1 MAQTPTKVQNGA
13 RSPGK
18 AGQRAA
24 TPKAAPA
31 EKKRCRKKV
40 GSGQGIDDEHD
51 SSFAAPVSGTIM
63 SSANALSPVPTPR
76 TPLAMTPLA
85 SPVAALAQAQ
95 PRPGGLLDAMRQRG
109 TLPAAGVGTPKV
121 VRAPGVVPAIPRT
134 FGGPV
139 NTTSL
144 ASTEA
149 PSSSGRP
156 LSNLSTGSND
166 SLGASPCANSPLKVE
181 ESLPSPAKPPQPV
194 FDYSLSPLLP
204 KACEAPS
211 PLRVRTPN
219 SPAPAM
225 ASVAASPPG
234 TVQRPPAQN
243 GTSDVKKRSR
253 EDNISAE
260 PRTPT
265 KTIPLATESA
275 ASKIRKR
282 TDNQAEVA
290 ASPEPALLVQGMSP
304 KAASAKG
311 RKMAPPV
318 PAFKQAPPEPE
329 PWQLLRKIKLLP
341 PSEEDNYEIS
351 DKGEDSEA
359 EEPDRTMKRIPAW
372 SANYLQLLDA
382 QANVDPDT
390 IFGSQVPICDL
401 EAIFS
406 DQDYMKFQKDRPR
419 RRRGSSAEWGGD
431 RLSRHEIGEY
441 KRKMGHQKRWQ
452 AKIA

>member
-1 MAQTPTKVQNGA
+1 MAHTPTKVQNSA

-31 EKKRCRKKV
+31 EKKRCRKKA
-40 GSGQGIDDEHD
+40 GSGEGIDDEHE
-51 SSFAAPVSGTIM
+51 SSFVAPVSGVNL
-63 SSANALSPVPTPR
+63 SAAIALSPAPTPR
-76 TPLAMTPLA
+76 TPLAMTPIA

-109 TLPAAGVGTPKV
+109 TLPAAGVGTTKV

-149 PSSSGRP
+149 PSSIGRP

-166 SLGASPCANSPLKVE
+166 SSAASPFANSPLKNE
-181 ESLPSPAKPPQPV
+181 ESMPSPAKPAKPV

-219 SPAPAM
+219 SPAPATTL
-225 ASVAASPPG
+225 VAASPPEM
-234 TVQRPPAQN
+234 VQRLPAQN
-243 GTSDVKKRSR
+243 GTEVRKRSR
-253 EDNISAE
+253 EDNSSAE

-265 KTIPLATESA
+265 KTVPAATESA

-282 TDNQAEVA
+282 TENQAEVA
-290 ASPEPALLVQGMSP
+290 ASPEPAQPVQGMSP

-311 RKMAPPV
+311 RKVAPPV

-329 PWQLLRKIKLLP
+329 PWQLLRRIKLPP
-341 PSEEDNYEIS
+341 PSEKDNYEIS

-359 EEPDRTMKRIPAW
+359 EEPDRTMKHIPAW
-372 SANYLQLLDA
+372 SSNYLQLLDA
-382 QANVDPDT
+382 QANIDPDT
-390 IFGSQVPICDL
+390 IFGSKVPICDL

-406 DQDYMKFQKDRPR
+406 DQDYMKFQKERPR

-431 RLSRHEIGEY
+431 RLGRHEIGEY

-452 AKIA
+452 SKVA